1 MKKGKDY
8 RKIVVLQFT
17 LLRGENDSKQSGEI
31 QARVSLTLQN
41 LLLTWIT
48 HCDLISQW
56 GISIGQSVEKD

>member
-31 QARVSLTLQN
+31 QARVSLTVQN

-48 HCDLISQW
+48 HCDLIS
-56 GISIGQSVEKD
+56 